1 MRQFQSNPENKW
13 QRGFWSL
20 FVTQF
25 QETFSDNAY
34 KFLLISIILAMPLTT
49 SQRDSF
55 VFEVGAL
62 FAIPFILFSMT
73 GGYLADRFSK
83 RSVIIGMKI
92 AEILVMGIAVVGLA
106 THNFT
111 VMITALFLRSI
122 QSACFSPA
130 KFGLLP
136 ELLPERQ
143 LSWGN
148 GVFELGIFVAI
159 ILGTVSGSA
168 MHDFFSEKLWWAG
181 VIFVGLSFVGL
192 ASGTQIDRI
201 PAADPHRKYSANI
214 IREFA
219 SQFGLIRQDRTLFLA
234 VLGNTF
240 FYFVAALLQFNIAIY
255 AVDVLKIT
263 ETQASPLQA
272 ALAIGI
278 GLGSFAAGYLSAHKI
293 EYGFIPLGSIGL
305 TLFAILLSVP
315 HLSFAALAAALAFLG
330 LAGGFFA
337 VPVNALIQHRPDAA
351 VKGAVI
357 GASNLLSWIG
367 ILLASGTYYALSH
380 FLHLGPGSIFL
391 ACGLMTLGATIYV
404 LVLLPES
411 LLRLVLWVLV
421 HTTYRMRVDGR
432 ENIPAKGGALLV
444 SNHLSFVDAL
454 VLTASTD
461 RPVRFLI
468 FKGFYD
474 HPLIHPFAVLGGGI
488 PISSEMRPRE
498 LIRSLK
504 AAGDALAAGEVVCI
518 FAEGQMTRIGQL
530 LPFRRGME
538 FIMKGVDAPIIP
550 VQLGGIWG
558 SVFSYENGKYF
569 WKLPKRL
576 FQPVT
581 VRFGSPMPSTSS
593 AFEVRQAVEELQ
605 SQAYDHQKAYM
616 QPLAR
621 SFVKTARRKR
631 FHFAM
636 ADAQKKIRFGAAL
649 TRTIFLARKLRSIFP
664 NGKGDSDMVGVLL
677 PPSIAG
683 SVVNFAL
690 MLLGMIP
697 VNLNY
702 TLSSEGIASCV
713 QQCGIQ
719 TVISSKAFREKVRV
733 EVPGNIVYL
742 EELAAHSNVFE
753 KIAALAMSW
762 LLPGSTL
769 EYVLRDGRRKTSLD
783 DIATVIFSS
792 GSTGE
797 PKGVML
803 THYNIGSNIEQLSQ
817 CFAFMK
823 RDRILG
829 VLPFFHSFG
838 FTGTIALPLICGT
851 GVVYHPDPRDA
862 RTIGMLVSQY
872 RVTFL
877 LSTPTFLQMYT
888 RRCAPEEF
896 GSLRLVMV
904 GAEKLQERTAQ
915 AFADWFGIR
924 PLEAY
929 GCTECA
935 PAVTVNTNDFR
946 AAGFRQ
952 AGSKR
957 GKIGHAL
964 PGVSIRIVDPDTLER
979 VGVGKAGMLLVR
991 GPNVMK
997 GYLGRPAETAKVL
1010 RDGWYVTGD
1019 IATMDEDGFV
1029 EITDRLSRFS
1039 KIGGEMV
1046 PHVQVEEKLQD
1057 LAESSEQVFSVTSGT
1072 DEKKGE
1078 RLLVLH
1084 TLTEDRLA
1092 KCVSRLN
1099 EIGLPNLWIPRQDAF
1114 FKVESLPR
1122 LGTGKMDLR
1131 KIRELAQEM
1140 ALRSVSV

>member
-1 MRQFQSNPENKW
+1 MNQRDENKW

-20 FVTQF
+20 FVSQF

-34 KFLLISIILAMPLTT
+34 KFLLISFVLAMPLTT

-83 RSVIIGMKI
+83 RSVIIGMKV
-92 AEILVMGIAVVGLA
+92 AEIAIMAVALIGLA
-106 THNFT
+106 MHSFT
-111 VMITALFLRSI
+111 IMVTALFLRSV
-122 QSACFSPA
+122 QSACFSPS

-159 ILGTVSGSA
+159 ILGTVGGSTMRA
-168 MHDFFSEKLWWAG
+168 LFSENLWWAG

-192 ASGTQIDRI
+192 ASGTQIDGI
-201 PAADPHRKYSANI
+201 PAADPRRKFRANVM
-214 IREFA
+214 REFA
-219 SQFGLIRQDRTLFLA
+219 SQLGLIRQDRTLFLA
-234 VLGNTF
+234 VLGNSF

-255 AVDVLKIT
+255 AVDVLKIS

-278 GLGSFAAGYLSAHKI
+278 GLGSFAAGYLSGHKI
-293 EYGFIPLGSIGL
+293 EYGFIPLGSIGI

-315 HLSFAALAAALAFLG
+315 HLSFVALALVLALLG

-337 VPVNALIQHRPDAA
+337 VPINALIQHRPSPG

-357 GASNLLSWIG
+357 GTANLLSWIG
-367 ILLASGTYYALSH
+367 ILLSSGTYFSLSH
-380 FLHLGPGSIFL
+380 FLHLSPGSIFL
-391 ACGLMTLGATIYV
+391 ACGLMTLAATIYI

-411 LLRLVLWVLV
+411 FLRLVLWVLV
-421 HTTYRMRVDGR
+421 HTIYRLRIDGR
-432 ENIPAKGGALLV
+432 ENIPPKGGALLV

-454 VLTASTD
+454 VLTASTN

-468 FKGFYD
+468 FKDFYD

-488 PISSEMRPRE
+488 PISSQQRPRE

-504 AAGDALAAGEVVCI
+504 TAGEALAAGEVVCI

-530 LPFRRGME
+530 LPFRRGLE

-550 VQLGGIWG
+550 VQLGGVWG
-558 SVFSYENGKYF
+558 SIFSYENGKYF

-576 FQPVT
+576 LQPVT
-581 VRFGSPMPSTSS
+581 VSFGKAMPSNSS
-593 AFEVRQAVEELQ
+593 AIEVRQAVEELQ
-605 SQAYDHQKAYM
+605 SQAYVHQKDYM
-616 QPLAR
+616 QPLHR

-631 FHFAM
+631 FQFAM
-636 ADAQKKIRFGAAL
+636 ADAQKQIRFGAAL
-649 TRTIFLARKLRSIFP
+649 TRTIFLARRLKKQC
-664 NGKGDSDMVGVLL
+664 GTDEMVGVLL

-683 SVVNFAL
+683 ALVNFAL
-690 MLLGMIP
+690 LLIGKVP

-702 TLSSEGIASCV
+702 TLSREALASCV
-713 QQCGIQ
+713 NQCSIR
-719 TVISSKAFREKVRV
+719 TVISSKAFLEKVRV
-733 EVPGNIVYL
+733 EVPGTMILL
-742 EELAAHSNVFE
+742 EEMAANAG
-753 KIAALAMSW
+753 IAESVTALAMSW
-762 LLPGSTL
+762 IIPAPLLC
-769 EYVLRDGRRKTSLD
+769 RKTSLD
-783 DIATVIFSS
+783 DVATVIFSS

-803 THYNIGSNIEQLSQ
+803 THYNIGSNIAQLAQ
-817 CFAFMK
+817 CFAFT
-823 RDRILG
+823 RHDRILG

-838 FTGTIALPLICGT
+838 FTGSMALPLICGA

-862 RTIGMLVSQY
+862 HSIGALVSRY

-888 RRCAPEEF
+888 RRCAPEDF
-896 GSLRLVMV
+896 GSLRLVMA
-904 GAEKLQERTAQ
+904 GAEKMQERTAQ

-935 PAVTVNTNDFR
+935 PAVTVNTDDFR

-964 PGVSIRIVDPDTLER
+964 PGVSIRIVDPDTLQR
-979 VGVGKAGMLLVR
+979 VPFGSPGLLLVR

-997 GYLGRPAETAKVL
+997 GYLGRPNETAKVL

-1019 IATMDEDGFV
+1019 IAALDEDGFL

-1046 PHVQVEEKLQD
+1046 PHVRVEEKLQD
-1057 LAESSEQVFSVTSGT
+1057 LAGAAGDNGQVFSVTSGP

-1084 TLTEDRLA
+1084 TLPEERISMV
-1092 KCVSRLN
+1092 VSRLN
-1099 EIGLPNLWIPRQDAF
+1099 ESGLPNLWIPRQDAF
-1114 FKVESLPR
+1114 FRVDVLPR

-1131 KIRELAQEM
+1131 KIREMAQEL
-1140 ALRSVSV
+1140 ALQ

>member
-1 MRQFQSNPENKW
+1 MSPQLEKKW
-13 QRGFWSL
+13 QHGFWSL

-34 KFLLISIILAMPLTT
+34 KFLLISFILAMPLTT

-62 FAIPFILFSMT
+62 FAIPFILFSMA

-92 AEILVMGIAVVGLA
+92 AEIFVMGVALAGLA
-106 THNFT
+106 LHSFPI
-111 VMITALFLRSI
+111 MIVALFLRSA
-122 QSACFSPA
+122 QSACFSPS

-136 ELLPERQ
+136 ELLPEAQ

-159 ILGTVSGSA
+159 ILGTVGGSA
-168 MHDFFSEKLWWAG
+168 MHSFFTEKLWWAG
-181 VIFVGLSFVGL
+181 AIFVGLSFVGL

-201 PAADPHRKYSANI
+201 PAADPSRKFRANFI
-214 IREFA
+214 GEFA
-219 SQFGLIRQDRTLFLA
+219 SQLGLIQRDRTLFLA

-255 AVDVLKIT
+255 AVDVLKIS

-272 ALAIGI
+272 TLAIGI
-278 GLGSFAAGYLSAHKI
+278 GLGSFAAGYLSGHKI
-293 EYGFIPLGSIGL
+293 EYGFIPLGSIGI
-305 TLFAILLSVP
+305 TLFAILLSMP
-315 HLSFAALAAALAFLG
+315 HLSFVQLAIALAFLG

-337 VPVNALIQHRPDAA
+337 VPVNALIQHRPDPA

-367 ILLASGTYYALSH
+367 ILLASGVYFGLSH
-380 FLHLGPGSIFL
+380 FAHLTPGSIFL
-391 ACGLMTLGATIYV
+391 VCGLMSLGATIYV

-411 LLRLVLWVLV
+411 FLRLVLWVLV
-421 HTTYRMRVDGR
+421 HTVYRMRVDGR
-432 ENIPAKGGALLV
+432 ENVPTKGGALLV

-454 VLTASTD
+454 VLTASID

-468 FKGFYD
+468 FKDFYD
-474 HPLIHPFAVLGGGI
+474 HPLIRPFAVLGGGI
-488 PISSEMRPRE
+488 PISSELRPRE
-498 LIRSLK
+498 MIRSLRT
-504 AAGDALAAGEVVCI
+504 AGEAVAAGEVVCI
-518 FAEGQMTRIGQL
+518 FAEGQMTRIGHL

-538 FIMKGVDAPIIP
+538 FIIKDVDAPIIP
-550 VQLGGIWG
+550 VHLGGVWG
-558 SVFSYENGKYF
+558 SIFSYENGKYF

-576 FQPVT
+576 LQPVT
-581 VRFGSPMPSTSS
+581 VSFGSPMPSTSS

-605 SQAYDHQKAYM
+605 SQAYLHQKDYM
-616 QPLAR
+616 KPLPRA
-621 SFVKTARRKR
+621 FVKTARRKR
-631 FHFAM
+631 FQFAM
-636 ADAQKKIRFGAAL
+636 ADAQKQIRFGAAL
-649 TRTIFLARKLRSIFP
+649 TRTIFLARRLKKEW
-664 NGKGDSDMVGVLL
+664 GQDEKVGILL

-683 SVVNFAL
+683 ALVNFAA
-690 MLLGMIP
+690 MLSGKIP

-702 TLSSEGIASCV
+702 TLTSDGIASCV
-713 QQCGIQ
+713 QQCGIR
-719 TVISSKAFREKVRV
+719 TIISSKAFRQKVSV
-733 EVPGNIVYL
+733 EVPGDIVYL
-742 EELAAHSNVFE
+742 EDLVKDASFAARVTS
-753 KIAALAMSW
+753 LAMSW
-762 LLPGSTL
+762 LLPVSLL
-769 EYVLRDGRRKTSLD
+769 EQALRGNRKRTDLD
-783 DIATVIFSS
+783 DVATVIFSS

-803 THYNIGSNIEQLSQ
+803 THYNIGSNIAQLAQ
-817 CFAFMK
+817 CFAFTK

-838 FTGTIALPLICGT
+838 FTGTMALPLICGT

-862 RTIGMLVSQY
+862 RTIGTLVSQY
-872 RVTFL
+872 SVTFL

-888 RRCAPEEF
+888 RRCAPEHF
-896 GSLRLVMV
+896 GSIRLVMV
-904 GAEKLQERTAQ
+904 GAEKMQERTAQ
-915 AFADWFGIR
+915 AFQDKFGIR

-929 GCTECA
+929 GCTECS

-952 AGSKR
+952 TGSKR

-964 PGVSIRIVDPDTLER
+964 PGVSIRIVEPDGLQMVP
-979 VGVGKAGMLLVR
+979 VGSQGLLLVR

-997 GYLGRPAETAKVL
+997 GYLGRPKETANVI
-1010 RDGWYVTGD
+1010 REGWYVTGD
-1019 IATMDEDGFV
+1019 IATLDEDGFL

-1046 PHVQVEEKLQD
+1046 PHMKVEEKLQE
-1057 LAESSEQVFSVTSGT
+1057 LVESGEQVFAVTSAP

-1084 TLTEDRLA
+1084 TLAEDRLTM
-1092 KCVSRLN
+1092 CLSRLN
-1099 EIGLPNLWIPRQDAF
+1099 ETGLPNLWIPRQDAF
-1114 FKVESLPR
+1114 FRVESLPC
-1122 LGTGKMDLR
+1122 LGSGKLDLR
-1131 KIRELAQEM
+1131 RIRETAQDLAFQRS
-1140 ALRSVSV
+1140 AL

>member
-1 MRQFQSNPENKW
+1 
-13 QRGFWSL
+13 
-20 FVTQF
+20 
-25 QETFSDNAY
+25 
-34 KFLLISIILAMPLTT
+34 MPLTT
-49 SQRDSF
+49 IQRDSF

-92 AEILVMGIAVVGLA
+92 LEILVMGVALAGLA
-106 THNFT
+106 MHSFPI
-111 VMITALFLRSI
+111 MIVALFLRSV
-122 QSACFSPA
+122 QSACFSPS

-136 ELLPERQ
+136 ELLLEHQ

-159 ILGTVSGSA
+159 ILGTVGGSA
-168 MHDFFSEKLWWAG
+168 MHGLFTEKLWWAG
-181 VIFVGLSFVGL
+181 VVFVGLSFVGL

-201 PAADPHRKYSANI
+201 PAADPNRKFRANFV
-214 IREFA
+214 REFI
-219 SQFGLIRQDRTLFLA
+219 SQLGLIRQDRTLFLA

-255 AVDVLKIT
+255 AVDVLKIS
-263 ETQASPLQA
+263 ETQASPLQT

-278 GLGSFAAGYLSAHKI
+278 GLGSFAAGYLSGHRI
-293 EYGFIPLGSIGL
+293 EYGFIPLGSMGI

-315 HLSFAALAAALAFLG
+315 HLSFVELALALAFLG
-330 LAGGFFA
+330 LSGGFFA
-337 VPVNALIQHRPDAA
+337 VPVNALIQHRPDPA
-351 VKGAVI
+351 VKGSVI

-367 ILLASGTYYALSH
+367 ILLASGVYFVLSH
-380 FLHLGPGSIFL
+380 FAHLTPGSIFL
-391 ACGLMTLGATIYV
+391 VCGLMTLGATIYV

-411 LLRLVLWVLV
+411 FLRLVLWVLV
-421 HTTYRMRVDGR
+421 HSVYRLRVDGR
-432 ENIPAKGGALLV
+432 ENVPAKGGALLV

-454 VLTASTD
+454 VLTASID

-468 FKGFYD
+468 FKDFYD
-474 HPLIHPFAVLGGGI
+474 HPLIHPFAVMGGGI
-488 PISSEMRPRE
+488 PISSELRPRE
-498 LIRSLK
+498 MIRSLRT
-504 AAGDALAAGEVVCI
+504 AGEAVAAGEVVCI

-538 FIMKGVDAPIIP
+538 FIVKGVDAPIIP
-550 VQLGGIWG
+550 VQLGGVWG
-558 SVFSYENGKYF
+558 SIFSYENGKYF

-576 FQPVT
+576 LQPVT
-581 VRFGSPMPSTSS
+581 VSFGKAMPSTSS

-605 SQAYDHQKAYM
+605 SQAYVHQKDYM
-616 QPLAR
+616 QPLPRA
-621 SFVKTARRKR
+621 FVKTARRKR
-631 FHFAM
+631 FQFAM
-636 ADAQKKIRFGAAL
+636 ADAQKQIRFGAAL
-649 TRTIFLARKLRSIFP
+649 TRTIFLARRLKKEL
-664 NGKGDSDMVGVLL
+664 GQDEMVGVLL

-683 SVVNFAL
+683 TLVNFAT
-690 MLLGMIP
+690 LLSGKIP

-702 TLSSEGIASCV
+702 TLTSEGIASCV
-713 QQCGIQ
+713 EQCGIR
-719 TVISSKAFREKVRV
+719 TIISSKAFREKVRT
-733 EVPGNIVYL
+733 EVPGDIVYL
-742 EELAAHSNVFE
+742 EELKDAGVAARLT
-753 KIAALAMSW
+753 ALAMSW
-762 LLPGSTL
+762 LLPVSLL
-769 EYVLRDGRRKTSLD
+769 EKVLRGNRRRIELD
-783 DIATVIFSS
+783 DVATVIFSS

-803 THYNIGSNIEQLSQ
+803 THYNIGSNIAQLAQ
-817 CFAFMK
+817 CFAFTK

-838 FTGTIALPLICGT
+838 FTGTMALPLICGT

-862 RTIGMLVSQY
+862 RSIGALVSQY
-872 RVTFL
+872 SVTFL

-888 RRCAPEEF
+888 RRCAPEHF

-904 GAEKLQERTAQ
+904 GAEKMQERTAQ
-915 AFADWFGIR
+915 AFQDKFGIR

-929 GCTECA
+929 GCTECS

-964 PGVSIRIVDPDTLER
+964 PGVSLRIVDPDTLQM
-979 VGVGKAGMLLVR
+979 VPIGNPGLLLVR

-997 GYLGRPAETAKVL
+997 GYLGRPNETAKVI

-1019 IATMDEDGFV
+1019 IAALDEDGFL

-1046 PHVQVEEKLQD
+1046 PHMKVEERLQD
-1057 LAESSEQVFSVTSGT
+1057 LVESSEQVFAVTSGP

-1084 TLTEDRLA
+1084 TLTEDRMAL
-1092 KCVSRLN
+1092 CVSRLN
-1099 EIGLPNLWIPRQDAF
+1099 EIGLPNLWTPRQDAF
-1114 FKVESLPR
+1114 FRVESLPC
-1122 LGTGKMDLR
+1122 LGSGKLDLR
-1131 KIRELAQEM
+1131 RIRELALSLALQRSALQE
-1140 ALRSVSV
+1140 